1 VNAGAA
7 VTAGALV
14 VGGGASAVVGGADV
28 VVVVVDAGTE
38 VVVTIVDI
46 DADVDRFGTDLP
58 AADELHAPVA
68 RSSRTANAPAR
79 RRGCT
84 GS

>member
-28 VVVVVDAGTE
+28 AVVVDAGTE

-46 DADVDRFGTDLP
+46 DADVDRFGSAVPGD
-58 AADELHAPVA
+58 DELHAPVA